1 MESKIEKLPFGINGV
16 DIHKIIDDSIEKSDR
31 SVTIYISKDAT
42 TISIYPHTD
51 EKHHWI
57 RSPYRRDA
65 HCSNCGHSDA
75 SWECSTFCPG
85 CGEQMYGVKDE

>member
-1 MESKIEKLPFGINGV
+1 MDNVSV
-16 DIHKIIDDSIEKSDR
+16 YKIINDAMKKGDR
-31 SVTIYISKDAT
+31 TVNILIHNGMVSVNV
-42 TISIYPHTD
+42 YPYTE

-57 RSPYRRDA
+57 RSPCHRDA
-65 HCSNCGHSDA
+65 YCSNCGHSDA